1 MRALA
6 GPAMLLLVVGGYMIH
21 RLGSAEDAP
30 PRAFTE
36 LEFAANDAAHTGT
49 CYSLGT
55 VLIANGAFSN
65 AVRTWTP
72 DEANDDQWTLRLEQ
86 VVQAHNGPVALVQDF
101 TFEKFGDQ
109 VRLVKVT
116 ATAGQSTDPAVN
128 VDRLLTAPRDLRS
141 TRVDRC
147 LKGGAGYESR
157 AR

>member
-1 MRALA
+1 
-6 GPAMLLLVVGGYMIH
+6 MLLLVVGGYMTH
-21 RLGSAEDAP
+21 RLSSAENAP
-30 PRAFTE
+30 PREFTE

-65 AVRTWTP
+65 AVRTWTA
-72 DEANDDQWTLRLEQ
+72 DADNEDQWTLRLEQ
-86 VVQAHNGPVALVQDF
+86 VVQDHNGPVALVQDF
-101 TFEKFGDQ
+101 TFEKSGEQ

-116 ATAGQSTDPAVN
+116 ATAGQSTDPAFN
-128 VDRLLTAPRDLRS
+128 VDQLLTAPRDLRS

-147 LKGGAGYESR
+147 LEGGAGYEPR